1 MSSRRAAAADTSAM
15 SQAPATNVAGT
26 ALGSGFGT
34 AARKPLP
41 GPESAVADIFLSP
54 RVVDKRTFE
63 EYSTTLQALIREASG
78 HGRTLETTSTEI
90 KSLREGVQTVSR
102 DLQTRLEAAVK
113 VIPSLESR
121 VSRAEQVAQDVTKL
135 TADPEQLAEQIRQ
148 KLQGLVSAKADE
160 VETLCR
166 QAVERTIT
174 RLESRQNDITRA
186 AEEFEAFVA
195 ARLGDLQA
203 AHDATLARIETRE
216 KAAADTLISLHA
228 ELFERLSKS
237 ESAAMQSIE
246 ARERA
251 ALDAVVDHQRR
262 VIDLQASIETKLDEA
277 RRTSESIADENRRA
291 LETQQREGATQIEE
305 AERQMRVKLDELREL
320 ANEIERRGEQRQ
332 ADAAARESAILDRER
347 QIQQKLDDMLN
358 GMEERLAPLHEQ
370 VDHDVRELDKRI
382 RRARV
387 EVEVASGPGMQRLEQ
402 LCRAAAT
409 LLGPQDAVKLGLP
422 PGEATNYPGLGTMV
436 EQASRIHDRMI
447 AKAGEFAAL
456 EQQVEV
462 ARRGID
468 RAILEGADKIDLLLK
483 QTDGLEKAVTDSKNA
498 AKEIERTVEGRIDQL
513 RADAQAFHEYTTRLG
528 EHLVRLNENAERLAA
543 DLGAKFGPDAK
554 PAALAEPL
562 LQQSIA
568 AAETLRDL
576 LDKAGATI
584 RALDHVAT
592 QSVTPAKK
600 TKG

>member
-1 MSSRRAAAADTSAM
+1 M

-34 AARKPLP
+34 AARKPLA

-63 EYSTTLQALIREASG
+63 EYSATLQQLIREASG

-90 KSLREGVQTVSR
+90 KSLREGVQTISR
-102 DLQTRLEAAVK
+102 DLQTRLEAALK
-113 VIPSLESR
+113 VLPSLESR

-135 TADPEQLAEQIRQ
+135 TADPEALAEQIRQ
-148 KLQGLVSAKADE
+148 ILTGLVSAKADE
-160 VETLCR
+160 VEALCR
-166 QAVERTIT
+166 QTVERSIA
-174 RLESRQNDITRA
+174 RIEGRERDITRA
-186 AEEFEAFVA
+186 GEEFEAFVG

-203 AHDATLARIETRE
+203 AHEATLRKIEERE
-216 KAAADTLISLHA
+216 KAAADSLATLHG
-228 ELFERLSKS
+228 ELIERLSKA
-237 ESAAMQSIE
+237 ESAVMQQIE

-251 ALDAVVDHQRR
+251 ALDAVVDHQRT
-262 VIDLQASIETKLDEA
+262 VIQLQATIEGKLDEA
-277 RRTSESIADENRRA
+277 RRAAEAIGDENRRA
-291 LETQQREGATQIEE
+291 LETQQREASKQIEE
-305 AERQMRVKLDELREL
+305 AERAMRVKLDELREQ
-320 ANEIERRGEQRQ
+320 ASEIERRSEQRQ
-332 ADAAARESAILDRER
+332 ADAAAREGAILDRER
-347 QIQQKLDDMLN
+347 QIQQKLDDMVN
-358 GMEERLAPLHEQ
+358 GMEQRLAPLHEQ
-370 VDHDVRELDKRI
+370 VDRDVRELDKRI

-402 LCRAAAT
+402 LCRAAAS
-409 LLGPQDAVKLGLP
+409 LLGPQDSVKLGLP
-422 PGEATNYPGLGTMV
+422 PGEATGFPGLAPMV
-436 EQASRIHDRMI
+436 EHASRVHDRMV
-447 AKAGEFAAL
+447 AKAGEFATL

-468 RAILEGADKIDLLLK
+468 KAILEGADKIDLLLQ
-483 QTDGLEKAVTDSKNA
+483 QTEGLERAVATSRAA

-513 RADAQAFHEYTTRLG
+513 RADAQAFHEYTSRLG
-528 EHLVRLNENAERLAA
+528 EHLMRLNENAEKLAA
-543 DLGAKFGPDAK
+543 ELGVRFGPDAK

-592 QSVTPAKK
+592 QSDKRAKK
-600 TKG
+600 

>member
-1 MSSRRAAAADTSAM
+1 VRR
-15 SQAPATNVAGT
+15 
-26 ALGSGFGT
+26 
-34 AARKPLP
+34 
-41 GPESAVADIFLSP
+41 
-54 RVVDKRTFE
+54 
-63 EYSTTLQALIREASG
+63 ST
-78 HGRTLETTSTEI
+78 
-90 KSLREGVQTVSR
+90 
-102 DLQTRLEAAVK
+102 
-113 VIPSLESR
+113 
-121 VSRAEQVAQDVTKL
+121 
-135 TADPEQLAEQIRQ
+135 
-148 KLQGLVSAKADE
+148 
-160 VETLCR
+160 
-166 QAVERTIT
+166 
-174 RLESRQNDITRA
+174 
-186 AEEFEAFVA
+186 
-195 ARLGDLQA
+195 
-203 AHDATLARIETRE
+203 
-216 KAAADTLISLHA
+216 
-228 ELFERLSKS
+228 
-237 ESAAMQSIE
+237 
-246 ARERA
+246 
-251 ALDAVVDHQRR
+251 
-262 VIDLQASIETKLDEA
+262 QASIETKLDEA

-592 QSVTPAKK
+592 QSVTPVKK

>member
-1 MSSRRAAAADTSAM
+1 M

-186 AEEFEAFVA
+186 SEEFEAFVA

-216 KAAADTLISLHA
+216 KAAADTLTSLHA

-320 ANEIERRGEQRQ
+320 ANEIERRG
-332 ADAAARESAILDRER
+332 
-347 QIQQKLDDMLN
+347 
-358 GMEERLAPLHEQ
+358 
-370 VDHDVRELDKRI
+370 
-382 RRARV
+382 
-387 EVEVASGPGMQRLEQ
+387 
-402 LCRAAAT
+402 
-409 LLGPQDAVKLGLP
+409 
-422 PGEATNYPGLGTMV
+422 
-436 EQASRIHDRMI
+436 
-447 AKAGEFAAL
+447 
-456 EQQVEV
+456 
-462 ARRGID
+462 
-468 RAILEGADKIDLLLK
+468 
-483 QTDGLEKAVTDSKNA
+483 
-498 AKEIERTVEGRIDQL
+498 
-513 RADAQAFHEYTTRLG
+513 
-528 EHLVRLNENAERLAA
+528 
-543 DLGAKFGPDAK
+543 
-554 PAALAEPL
+554 
-562 LQQSIA
+562 
-568 AAETLRDL
+568 
-576 LDKAGATI
+576 
-584 RALDHVAT
+584 
-592 QSVTPAKK
+592 
-600 TKG
+600 

>member
-1 MSSRRAAAADTSAM
+1 MSSKGFSRADTPAM

-26 ALGSGFGT
+26 ALGSGFST
-34 AARKPLP
+34 TARKPLP

-63 EYSTTLQALIREASG
+63 EYSSTLQALIREASG

-90 KSLREGVQTVSR
+90 KSLREGVQSISR

-166 QAVERTIT
+166 QAVERTFA
-174 RLESRQNDITRA
+174 RLEAREQQISRA
-186 AEEFEAFVA
+186 AEEFEAFVSL
-195 ARLGDLQA
+195 RLGDLQA
-203 AHDATLARIETRE
+203 AHEATVARVEARE
-216 KAAADTLISLHA
+216 KAAADALTNLHA
-228 ELFERLSKS
+228 ELFDRLSKS
-237 ESAAMQSIE
+237 ESAVMQSIE

-262 VIDLQASIETKLDEA
+262 VIDLQASIENRLDEA
-277 RRTSESIADENRRA
+277 RRTADAIGDENRRA
-291 LETQQREGATQIEE
+291 LETQQREGAKQIED
-305 AERQMRVKLDELREL
+305 AERQMRAKLDELREL
-320 ANEIERRGEQRQ
+320 AAEIERRGEQRQ
-332 ADAAARESAILDRER
+332 ADAAAREGAILDRER

-370 VDHDVRELDKRI
+370 VDRDVRELDKRI

-422 PGEATNYPGLGTMV
+422 PGETTNYPGLGTMV
-436 EQASRIHDRMI
+436 EQASRIHDRMV

-456 EQQVEV
+456 EQQVAV
-462 ARRGID
+462 ARSGID
-468 RAILEGADKIDLLLK
+468 KAILEGADKIDLLLK
-483 QTDGLEKAVTDSKNA
+483 QTEGLEKAVSDSKNTA
-498 AKEIERTVEGRIDQL
+498 REIERTVEGRIDQL

-543 DLGAKFGPDAK
+543 ELGAKFGPDAK

-592 QSVTPAKK
+592 QNAANTKK
-600 TKG
+600 SKA

>member
-1 MSSRRAAAADTSAM
+1 M

-26 ALGSGFGT
+26 ASGVVGV
-34 AARKPLP
+34 ARKPLP

-63 EYSTTLQALIREASG
+63 EYSSALQALIREASG
-78 HGRTLETTSTEI
+78 HGRTLETTSIEI
-90 KSLREGVQTVSR
+90 KSLREGVQSISR

-160 VETLCR
+160 VEALCR
-166 QAVERTIT
+166 QAVDRACARLDT
-174 RLESRQNDITRA
+174 RQQEILRA
-186 AEEFEAFVA
+186 GEEFEAFVS

-203 AHDATLARIETRE
+203 AHEATLARIESRE
-216 KAAADTLISLHA
+216 KAAADALTTLHA

-237 ESAAMQSIE
+237 ESAVMQSIE

-277 RRTSESIADENRRA
+277 RRASETIADENRRA
-291 LETQQREGATQIEE
+291 LENQQREGAKQIEE
-305 AERQMRVKLDELREL
+305 AEHQMRAKLDEMREL
-320 ANEIERRGEQRQ
+320 ASEIERRGEQRQ

-370 VDHDVRELDKRI
+370 VDRDVRELDKRI

-422 PGEATNYPGLGTMV
+422 PGEAANYPGLGTMV

-483 QTDGLEKAVTDSKNA
+483 QTEGLEKAVTDSKNA

-543 DLGAKFGPDAK
+543 ELGAKFGPDAK

-592 QSVTPAKK
+592 QHAANTKK
-600 TKG
+600 SKT